1 MIMKILSILFM
12 ATMTSSMEITSC
24 ADMQMAFDV
33 AKEQYVNA
41 TMHPFAD
48 IHCDNFTTFSLG
60 SGYDIDVF
68 STDNLDN
75 FYGNANFVNVRLEI
89 VNGSKITFEPNI
101 LFENYDEEDPVYHDV
116 NGGALFIGKDSTVR
130 FLNKFDTKN
139 IGVRSETAESSDFP
153 DHQNDGGCIFN
164 QGYFRVDG
172 SAVMTGCE
180 NLGGGEGS
188 PGKGGAIFNDVTG
201 SVRFERIEIS
211 DVSITDDEGNLGGA
225 IYNLGKV
232 NVNGDSAFSSLRAE
246 GGGAIYNGNDAVFNF
261 KRGSSVLFYDCSASS
276 ESNAGAVLNNG
287 FFKFSGPAVFVDGQ
301 GSGYKGSQ
309 ITIGSEGSMKL
320 SDNSYFFR
328 NGGGAPIY
336 VEDGG
341 ELDYDEDMVSFVSND
356 FGNQEEECVSV
367 YFEHDNVCV

>member
-1 MIMKILSILFM
+1 MMMKILSILFM

-24 ADMQMAFDV
+24 VDMQMAFDV
-33 AKEQYVNA
+33 AKEHYVNA
-41 TMHPFAD
+41 PLHPFAD
-48 IHCDNFTTFSLG
+48 IHCDNLTTFSLG

-139 IGVRSETAESSDFP
+139 IGVRSETAESSDFA

-180 NLGGGEGS
+180 NSGGGEGS
-188 PGKGGAIFNDVTG
+188 PGRGGAIFNDVTG

-232 NVNGDSAFSSLRAE
+232 NVNGDSAFSNLRAE
-246 GGGAIYNGNDAVFNF
+246 GGGAIYNGNNAVFNF
-261 KRGSSVLFYDCSASS
+261 RKGASVLFYGCKAFD
-276 ESNAGAVLNNG
+276 SNAGAVLNNG
-287 FFKFSGPAVFVDGQ
+287 IFKFSGPAVFVDGQ

-309 ITIGSEGSMKL
+309 ITIGSEGTMKL

-336 VEDGG
+336 VEEGG
-341 ELDYDEDMVSFVSND
+341 ELKYDEEMVSFVSND
-356 FGNQEEECVSV
+356 FGYQKEECVSV
-367 YFEHDNVCV
+367 YFEDGEVCV